1 MSMGLL
7 DFMSRRATP
16 IRGPAELADFI
27 DQNAAFLVQKGIYEY
42 ARARAGHY
50 AKVLFAEADFKEAVE
65 RSRWQAYPLG
75 LAMIAEMVEGIL
87 RPHFEQRRE
96 ALDPLITL
104 TLTVFDRYPVST
116 ALGAAVWSDLRS
128 ELTRQ
133 LNLIGIHDVKPAKDI
148 PIPFAE
154 RYFDLLP
161 IHKKLRAAEFPTI
174 TNYLRVTACNIH
186 DELTQRADVAALAQ
200 ALRG

>member
-1 MSMGLL
+1 MGLL
-7 DFMSRRATP
+7 DFMRRRTTRLREP
-16 IRGPAELADFI
+16 GELADFI

-87 RPHFEQRRE
+87 RPHFEQRR
-96 ALDPLITL
+96 AGLDPLIAL
-104 TLTVFDRYPVST
+104 TLSVFDRYPVPSV
-116 ALGAAVWSDLRS
+116 LGAAAWSDLRN
-128 ELTRQ
+128 ELARQ

-148 PIPFAE
+148 PIPFAK

-161 IHKKLRAAEFPTI
+161 IHEKLRTAESLTI

-186 DELTQRADVAALAQ
+186 DQLTQRADVAALAQ

>member
-1 MSMGLL
+1 MGLL
-7 DFMSRRATP
+7 DFMSRRATR

-50 AKVLFAEADFKEAVE
+50 AKVLFAEADFKDAVE

-96 ALDPLITL
+96 ALDPVITL
-104 TLTVFDRYPVST
+104 TLTVFDRYPVPT
-116 ALGAAVWSDLRS
+116 ALGADVWSDLRS
-128 ELTRQ
+128 ELTRR

-154 RYFDLLP
+154 QYFGLLP
-161 IHKKLRAAEFPTI
+161 IHEKLRTAEFPTI

-186 DELTQRADVAALAQ
+186 DELTRRADVAALAQ